1 MSDLNSD
8 GLTALLA
15 LCRNDRITEVAQAI
29 RDSEWLKD
37 HDASARRDAQA
48 EVLAWIESEYSGGT
62 ATKLAM
68 DHARSHFS
76 RSVPATEAGDGRGL
90 V

>member
-37 HDASARRDAQA
+37 HDASVRRDAQA
-48 EVLAWIESEYSGGT
+48 DGVFMAQEELVKRDQFTMRTLDILSDLEDAIRRNEN
-62 ATKLAM
+62 
-68 DHARSHFS
+68 
-76 RSVPATEAGDGRGL
+76 GDAS
-90 V
+90 